1 VAERRAATTRRAG
14 RGPRALLRRDGGA
27 ATIAFVLWMP
37 VFVAM
42 ATAVTDVT
50 LVYAFRA
57 NVERAALDTVHA
69 MSRREIAPVDAET
82 YLRERILIGD
92 ADGVAVEATLAA
104 TARIVVRRTR
114 SAYAYSLFERIAV
127 SGEDMVLARA
137 EMMAEPG

>member
-1 VAERRAATTRRAG
+1 MAERAAPPAGLARRSPG
-14 RGPRALLRRDGGA
+14 ALLRREDAA
-27 ATIAFVLWMP
+27 ATVAFVLWMP
-37 VFVAM
+37 IFIAM
-42 ATAVTDVT
+42 VTAVTDVT

-69 MSRREIAPVDAET
+69 MSRGEVAPVDAEG
-82 YLRERILIGD
+82 YLRERILMGD
-92 ADGVAVEATLAA
+92 AGGVAVEATLAG

-127 SGEDMVLARA
+127 SGEDLVLARA

>member
-1 VAERRAATTRRAG
+1 MAERRARLARRAR
-14 RGPRALLRRDGGA
+14 RGPAALLRREDGA
-27 ATIAFVLWMP
+27 ATIAFALWMP

-69 MSRREIAPVDAET
+69 MSRGEIAAVDAERH
-82 YLRERILIGD
+82 LRERILIGD
-92 ADGVAVEATLAA
+92 ADGVAVEATLAG

-127 SGEDMVLARA
+127 SGEDAVLARA